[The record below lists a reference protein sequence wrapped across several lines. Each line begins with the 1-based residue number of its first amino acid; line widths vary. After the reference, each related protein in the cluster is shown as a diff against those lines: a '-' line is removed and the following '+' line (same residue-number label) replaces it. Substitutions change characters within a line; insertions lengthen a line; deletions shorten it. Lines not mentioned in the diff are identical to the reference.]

1 MTITTS
7 RPAPLDIDALRSRFS
22 GWVIGPA
29 DPDYDAERTVLP
41 GGIDS
46 HPAVIVRVA
55 GTDDVREVIALAR
68 ETGHELAVRAGGH
81 SAAAHSTVEGGIV
94 LDVRDLDSFDIDVE
108 GRTAWAGAGL
118 TALAYTKAAD
128 EHDLATG
135 FGDTGSVGIAGLT
148 LGGGIGYL
156 VRRDGLAIDNLLAAE
171 IVTADG
177 EVHVVDAE
185 HEPDLFWAIRGG
197 GGNLGVATRF
207 HYRLHPVTEV
217 TGGMLVLPGD
227 PRRGRRRCA
236 DPGRGPRH
244 AVGDPQRDAL
254 PADAV
259 RARGVPRLHRDH
271 GAALLRR
278 AARRGGAGPG
288 PGPGARRAARRH
300 GPPHPLPGDVP
311 AGGPGLPPDGGREE
325 LLPRH
330 VRRAEGRGGPR
341 ADRGAHDVADPG
353 APAAAAGRRLR
364 RGSPDDATAYAHRGH
379 RFMANVAAFY
389 AGPDDLAEKAAW
401 VDDLGRVLEPAPGAY
416 VNFIADEG
424 EARVHDAYPPAT
436 WERLA
441 RIKRRYDPDNLF
453 HRNQNVPPAEG

>member
-55 GTDDVREVIALAR
+55 GTDDVRAVIALAR

-108 GRTAWAGAGL
+108 GRTAWAGRR
-118 TALAYTKAAD
+118 AD
-128 EHDLATG
+128 RARVHEGRRRARPRDR
-135 FGDTGSVGIAGLT
+135 
-148 LGGGIGYL
+148 
-156 VRRDGLAIDNLLAAE
+156 VRRHGVGRHRRAHARRRHRLPRPAHGLAIDNLLGAE

-177 EVHVVDAE
+177 EVHVVDAD

-217 TGGMLVLPGD
+217 TGGMLVLPATPAAVAGPRGSD
-227 PRRGRRRCA
+227 EAPDALSRILNVMPCPPMPFVPEEYHGSTVIMALLCYAGPPDEASGSWPRSGRSPSRSPTWSAPSATPRCTRRRTRTTTRRRSQARSSSTRSTSRRPRR
-236 DPGRGPRH
+236 
-244 AVGDPQRDAL
+244 
-254 PADAV
+254 
-259 RARGVPRLHRDH
+259 
-271 GAALLRR
+271 
-278 AARRGGAGPG
+278 
-288 PGPGARRAARRH
+288 
-300 GPPHPLPGDVP
+300 
-311 AGGPGLPPDGGREE
+311 
-325 LLPRH
+325 
-330 VRRAEGRGGPR
+330 PR
-341 ADRGAHDVADPG
+341 ADRGVRRRRSG
-353 APAAAAGRRLR
+353 SPAAAARRRLGEGPGRRDGLCA
-364 RGSPDDATAYAHRGH
+364 PGH

-389 AGPDDLAEKAAW
+389 AGPATSRRRRPGSTTSAGAST
-401 VDDLGRVLEPAPGAY
+401 RAGAY

-453 HRNQNVPPAEG
+453 HRNQNVPPSEG